1 VNRLATIAFIFLLT
15 FCSTGVLA
23 QHGQGGR
30 GEGGGPSKP
39 DPSAASIRDFKLAL
53 AVQADPDQTAQYLSL
68 AKATEAVRKQAHD
81 LQQVAAGADV
91 SKQANEFKS
100 AVEQTSSDDQ
110 DFVHTLNKAQ
120 KTLLKELVKKYEK
133 ADSELA
139 KQSKAFSQ
147 EMGSGKVD
155 SSQLSAAAQKLEKA
169 LSDVQAQQKSL
180 ADEMG
185 IQTQAN

>member
-1 VNRLATIAFIFLLT
+1 VNRVALTVFLILCCTCAF
-15 FCSTGVLA
+15 A
-23 QHGQGGR
+23 QRGQGG
-30 GEGGGPSKP
+30 GHGGPPKA

-68 AKATEAVRKQAHD
+68 AKTTEATLKRAHE
-81 LQQVAAGADV
+81 LQQLAAGADV
-91 SKQANEFKS
+91 AKPANDFKY
-100 AVEQTSSDDQ
+100 AVEQASSDNQ
-110 DFVHTLNKAQ
+110 DFVHTLTKAQ

-147 EMGSGKVD
+147 EAAGIS
-155 SSQLSAAAQKLEKA
+155 SSQLNAAAQKLEKA
-169 LSDVQAQQKSL
+169 LADVQVQQKSL

-185 IQTQAN
+185 IQRPQE